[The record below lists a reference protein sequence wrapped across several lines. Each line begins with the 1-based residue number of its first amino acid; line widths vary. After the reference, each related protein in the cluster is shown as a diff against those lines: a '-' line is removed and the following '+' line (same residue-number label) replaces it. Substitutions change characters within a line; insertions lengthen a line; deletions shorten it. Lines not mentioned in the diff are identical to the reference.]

1 MATIELS
8 KKEAHD
14 MVVFLSCFIKGIICA
29 DSDLKKVYKEYAFFA
44 IQKLLPLCEWE
55 EGEEKC
61 MVTSREQLERFL

>member
-1 MATIELS
+1 METIEIS

-29 DSDLKKVYKEYAFFA
+29 DLDLKKVYKEYAFLT